1 MLYLL
6 FCCFLCSRLVQNN
19 IGMCLAL
26 SYLNAFSLEFA
37 SFSVI
42 LLKTHCTATQD
53 TILLSVNKQ
62 DEIFH
67 RYLFRLHFILH

>member
-42 LLKTHCTATQD
+42 LLRTHW
-53 TILLSVNKQ
+53 
-62 DEIFH
+62 
-67 RYLFRLHFILH
+67 YLHSHTGHYIAVCEQTGRNIS